1 MRQSD
6 VRRRDAPMNSFHSV
20 QQFCDADE
28 HAQSVANL
36 TQTYFQIESGAFR
49 STLRQCDLNGIGVF
63 SESANR
69 RVVESGHPSPGTV
82 LMAWISSGPLS
93 TMNPDPR
100 DIGGLSISTARS
112 GEDWMVQMP
121 ADTELVGITVP
132 TSEFA
137 RLADSLG
144 SAARNKVR
152 QRKFQPQGEASSR
165 ALLKLRT
172 GVEAIRQQTEYL
184 ACPDARTALRQ
195 RILDDL
201 FAVLDE
207 AAPPDRGDST
217 RMAYCDIVK
226 RSQEFVL
233 RNAGYPTSVLDLC
246 AALRISR
253 RTMHTA
259 FTVITGQSPVAYL
272 RSIRLGQVRKLLR
285 GIPASQ
291 MTIASA
297 AARCGFIHLG
307 NFANDYRQLFG
318 ELPSHTPRRRTRY

>member
-1 MRQSD
+1 
-6 VRRRDAPMNSFHSV
+6 MNSFHSI

-36 TQTYFQIESGAFR
+36 TQSYFQIESGAFR
-49 STLRQCDLNGIGVF
+49 STLRQCDLDGIGVF

-69 RVVESGHPSPGTV
+69 RVVECGHPSPGTV
-82 LMAWISSGPLS
+82 LMAWISSGPISSMSRDSDVSALS
-93 TMNPDPR
+93 V
-100 DIGGLSISTARS
+100 SAARS
-112 GEDWMVQMP
+112 GEDWMVQVP

-132 TSEFA
+132 TAEFA

-144 SAARNKVR
+144 SAARNKLR
-152 QRKFQPQGEASSR
+152 QRKFQPQGETSLR

-184 ACPDARTALRQ
+184 ACPESRTALRQ
-195 RILDDL
+195 QILDDL

-217 RMAYCDIVK
+217 RMAYSDIVK

-233 RNAGYPTSVLDLC
+233 RNAGYPIAVLDLC

-253 RTMHTA
+253 RTLHTA

-285 GIPASQ
+285 GTPASQ
-291 MTIASA
+291 MTIASV
-297 AARCGFIHLG
+297 AARCGFTHLG
-307 NFANDYRQLFG
+307 NFANDYRELFG
-318 ELPSHTPRRRTRY
+318 ELPSQTSRRHTRC